1 MYPKPIN
8 ELAIQPFNQ
17 LMPKSRQQKQ
27 STITT
32 LESGLKEAKAV
43 VFANFQGLTVAKAE
57 DLRRKARAEG
67 VKVLVAKKTLVK
79 KALHD
84 LGETTIEPKSFP
96 GGVATFMAMTDEV
109 SAAKVVHTFAKE
121 NEIVTI
127 YGGILEGKFID
138 ASGVKNLASLPSKH
152 QLLGQLV
159 GTLNA
164 PVSGFVNV
172 LAGNIRNLVSVLNN
186 IKEKQA

>member
-1 MYPKPIN
+1 
-8 ELAIQPFNQ
+8 
-17 LMPKSRQQKQ
+17 MPKNRQQKQ
-27 STITT
+27 TT
-32 LESGLKEAKAV
+32 VDSLETGLKEAKAV

-84 LGETTIEPKSFP
+84 VGQTTIEPKSFM
-96 GGVATFMAMTDEV
+96 GGIATFMSASDEV
-109 SAAKVVHTFAKE
+109 AAAKIVYTFAKE

-138 ASGVKNLASLPSKH
+138 AAAVKNLASLPSKH
-152 QLLGQLV
+152 ELLSKLV

-164 PVSGFVNV
+164 PISGFVTA
-172 LAGNIRNLVSVLNN
+172 LSGNLRNFVSVLNN
-186 IKEKQA
+186 IKDKKV